1 MWTTIHT
8 IDWLLWIFMAP
19 SVLYVTFYA
28 LVSLFP
34 KRSPLTTHP
43 SSDLRPQTLDLRPQ
57 PFSFLILFPAYKEDA
72 VILHSVKQFLNQR
85 YPQECYQVAVIS
97 DHMTDETNDQ
107 LRQLPITL
115 LQPSFEKSSKAKALQ
130 YAIRKLPTINSQR
143 QRVGEQSSGILSTFN
158 YIVILDADNVVL
170 PDFLELLNTACHQ
183 GYQAIQCHRC
193 AKNNNNN
200 IAVLDG
206 ISEEINNTIFRKA
219 HNTIGLS
226 SALIGSGMCF
236 TYDWFK
242 QHVEELSSAVEDR
255 ELESMLLQER
265 IFVKFEEHIPVFD
278 EKVSNHDNFERQ
290 RLRWL
295 NGQLQTLL
303 LMLPNIPHAI
313 ATGNINYIDK
323 TIQQALIP
331 RSILLVLIPI
341 FSLIM
346 LLLAPVWSIKWWGLY
361 LVLCISLY
369 IAIPAR
375 MRNSAVFGKLTS
387 FPRLAL
393 KMLKNLFRLNR
404 KNKNFL
410 HTIHG
415 E

>member
-19 SVLYVTFYA
+19 SVIYVAFYA
-28 LVSLFP
+28 FVSLFS

-57 PFSFLILFPAYKEDA
+57 TLDLRPQPFSFLILFPAYQEDK
-72 VILHSVKQFLNQR
+72 VIVHSVRQCLKST
-85 YPQECYQVAVIS
+85 YPQEFYHIGVIS

-115 LQPSFEKSSKAKALQ
+115 FTPQFEKSSKAKALH
-130 YAIRKLPTINSQR
+130 YALEHTEKHYDYVI
-143 QRVGEQSSGILSTFN
+143 
-158 YIVILDADNVVL
+158 ILDADNVVL
-170 PDFLELLNTACHQ
+170 SDFLEQVNVSCHQ

-193 AKNNNNN
+193 AKNSNNN

-236 TYDWFK
+236 TYEWFK

-331 RSILLVLIPI
+331 RSILLVLIP
-341 FSLIM
+341 FLGLII
-346 LLLAPVWSIKWWGLY
+346 LLLAPTWSVKWWGLL
-361 LVLCISLY
+361 LVLCLSLY
-369 IAIPAR
+369 IAIPAQ
-375 MRNSAVFGKLTS
+375 MRNKMILGKLTS
-387 FPRLAL
+387 FPKLAFR
-393 KMLKNLFRLNR
+393 MLKNLFRI
-404 KNKNFL
+404 NKNNKDFL
-410 HTIHG
+410 HTKHG

>member
-19 SVLYVTFYA
+19 SVIYVAFYA
-28 LVSLFP
+28 FVSLFS

-43 SSDLRPQTLDLRPQ
+43 SDLRPQTLDLRPQ

-72 VILHSVKQFLNQR
+72 VILHSVKQFLNQC

-130 YAIRKLPTINSQR
+130 YAIKKIPTLNSQR
-143 QRVGEQSSGILSTFN
+143 HRVGEQSSGILSTFN

-170 PDFLELLNTACHQ
+170 PDFLELLNTVCHQ

-193 AKNNNNN
+193 AKNSNND

-265 IFVKFEEHIPVFD
+265 IFVKYENHIPVFD
-278 EKVSNHDNFERQ
+278 EKVTNHDNFERQ

-295 NGQLQTLL
+295 NGQLQTLF

-331 RSILLVLIPI
+331 RSILLVLIP
-341 FSLIM
+341 FLGLII
-346 LLLAPVWSIKWWGLY
+346 LLLAPAWSVKWWGLL
-361 LVLCISLY
+361 LVLCLSLY
-369 IAIPAR
+369 IAIPAQ
-375 MRNSAVFGKLTS
+375 MRNKMILGKLAS
-387 FPRLAL
+387 FPKLAFR
-393 KMLKNLFRLNR
+393 MLKNLFHI
-404 KNKNFL
+404 NKNNKDFL
-410 HTIHG
+410 HTKHG

>member
-19 SVLYVTFYA
+19 SVIYVAFYA
-28 LVSLFP
+28 FVSLFS
-34 KRSPLTTHP
+34 KRSPLTTHL

-57 PFSFLILFPAYKEDA
+57 PFSFLILYPAYKEDA
-72 VILHSVKQFLNQR
+72 VIQHSVRQFLEQN
-85 YPQECYQVAVIS
+85 YPKDLFQVAVIS
-97 DHMTDETNDQ
+97 DHMKDETNLQ
-107 LRQLPITL
+107 LSQLPITL
-115 LQPSFEKSSKAKALQ
+115 HTLTFDKSSKARALQ
-130 YAIRKLPTINSQR
+130 YAMQHTEESYDY
-143 QRVGEQSSGILSTFN
+143 V
-158 YIVILDADNVVL
+158 VILDADNVVL

-193 AKNNNNN
+193 AKNSNND

-206 ISEEINNTIFRKA
+206 ISEEINNSIFRKA

-226 SALIGSGMCF
+226 AALIGSGMCF

-265 IFVKFEEHIPVFD
+265 IFVKYEDHIPVFD

-331 RSILLVLIPI
+331 RSILLILIP
-341 FSLIM
+341 FFGLII
-346 LLLAPVWSIKWWGLY
+346 LLLAPAWSVKWWGLL
-361 LVLCISLY
+361 LVLCLSLY
-369 IAIPAR
+369 MAIPAQ
-375 MRNSAVFGKLTS
+375 MRNKMIFGKLTS
-387 FPRLAL
+387 FPKLAFR
-393 KMLKNLFRLNR
+393 MLKNLFRI
-404 KNKNFL
+404 NKNNHDFL
-410 HTIHG
+410 HTKHG

>member
-1 MWTTIHT
+1 MWTAIHI
-8 IDWLLWIFMAP
+8 IDIVLWGIMAL
-19 SVLYVTFYA
+19 SVVYVAFFA
-28 LVSLFP
+28 LISVFHRKKKEYSTYQL
-34 KRSPLTTHP
+34 KQS
-43 SSDLRPQTLDLRPQ
+43 
-57 PFSFLILFPAYKEDA
+57 SFLILYPAYQEDA
-72 VILHSVKQFLNQR
+72 VIQHSVRQFLEQN
-85 YPQECYQVAVIS
+85 YPKDLFQVAAIS
-97 DHMTDETNDQ
+97 DHMKDDTNLQ
-107 LRQLPITL
+107 LSQLPITL
-115 LQPSFEKSSKAKALQ
+115 YTLTFDKSSKARALQ
-130 YAIRKLPTINSQR
+130 YAMQHTEESYDY
-143 QRVGEQSSGILSTFN
+143 V
-158 YIVILDADNVVL
+158 VILDADNVVL
-170 PDFLELLNTACHQ
+170 PDFLEQLNASCQ
-183 GYQAIQCHRC
+183 KGYQAIQCHRC
-193 AKNNNNN
+193 AKNSDNN

-206 ISEEINNTIFRKA
+206 ASEEINNTIFRKA
-219 HNTIGLS
+219 HNTVGLS

-236 TYDWFK
+236 AFEWFK
-242 QHVEELSSAVEDR
+242 HHVDLLNSAVEDR
-255 ELESMLLQER
+255 ELESHLLQEKVY
-265 IFVKFEEHIPVFD
+265 IKFEENIHVFD

-303 LMLPNIPHAI
+303 IMLPNIPHAI
-313 ATGNINYIDK
+313 ATGNVNYIDK

-346 LLLAPVWSIKWWGLY
+346 LLLAPVWSIKWWALFF
-361 LVLCISLY
+361 VLCISLY

-375 MRNSAVFGKLTS
+375 MRNSTVFGKLTS

>member
-19 SVLYVTFYA
+19 SVIYVAFYA
-28 LVSLFP
+28 FVSLFP
-34 KRSPLTTHP
+34 SHLTKKRTAPSNHSSFLTSH
-43 SSDLRPQTLDLRPQ
+43 
-57 PFSFLILFPAYKEDA
+57 FSFLILFPAYKEDA
-72 VILHSVKQFLNQR
+72 VILHSVKQFLDQR

-143 QRVGEQSSGILSTFN
+143 QRVGEQISGMLSTFN
-158 YIVILDADNVVL
+158 YIVILDADNVVQ

-193 AKNNNNN
+193 AKNSNNN

-236 TYDWFK
+236 TYEWFK
-242 QHVEELSSAVEDR
+242 QHVEVLSSAVEDR

-331 RSILLVLIPI
+331 RSILLVLIS
-341 FSLIM
+341 FLGLII
-346 LLLAPVWSIKWWGLY
+346 LLLAPTWSVKWWGLL
-361 LVLCISLY
+361 LVLCLSLY
-369 IAIPAR
+369 IAIPAQ
-375 MRNSAVFGKLTS
+375 MRNKMILGKLTS
-387 FPRLAL
+387 FPKLAFR
-393 KMLKNLFRLNR
+393 MLKNLFRI
-404 KNKNFL
+404 NKNNKDFL
-410 HTIHG
+410 HTKHG